1 MSDITSDAQPPPF
14 GFRVTPFPAAV
25 SDARRQVVAVVRGW
39 DVPLSE
45 DAFGDLELLSTELIT
60 NAVRYTEAACAVV
73 VRWTGVRVRVEV
85 TDVDPVRPQPRHGSL
100 EAEGGR
106 GLLLVE
112 CLATIWGSA
121 SDPAGKVV
129 WFEVG
134 PPDVTPLAPGRRLAD
149 QVRAALPFTSPAGRP
164 AHWRRHGRFS
174 RSAVA
179 EVAEQ

>member
-25 SDARRQVVAVVRGW
+25 SDARRQVVAGVRGW

-45 DAFGDLELLSTELIT
+45 EAFDDLELLAGEVIT
-60 NAVRYTEAACAVV
+60 NAVRYTRASCAVV

-85 TDVDPVRPQPRHGSL
+85 TDVDPVRPQPREAPL
-100 EAEGGR
+100 EAENGR

-112 CLATIWGSA
+112 SLAAAWGSA
-121 SDPAGKVV
+121 PDPAGKVV

-134 PPDVTPLAPGRRLAD
+134 PPDATPTAPNRWLVG
-149 QVRAALPFTSPAGRP
+149 QVRAALPFTSPAARP
-164 AHWRRHGRFS
+164 AHQPRPGRLS

-179 EVAEQ
+179 GAAEQ